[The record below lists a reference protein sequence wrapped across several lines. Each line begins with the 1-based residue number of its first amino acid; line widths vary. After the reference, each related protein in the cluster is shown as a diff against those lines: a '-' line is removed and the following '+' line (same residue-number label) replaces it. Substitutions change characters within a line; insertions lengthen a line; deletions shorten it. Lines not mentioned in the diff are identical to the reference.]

1 MNGFSSLARLLDFI
15 KEEIPCQRLGIF
27 LLDEMDQ
34 VVFQY
39 FRPQPYPEKSNFN
52 LEIAKKALAF
62 KQPLLVED
70 EYSEPISAEVL
81 FRQKK
86 ISNKILCFPFA
97 VEAYPSGVIYLEQN
111 SRSTPF
117 SVSHLEFLSSFKMVD
132 FQIRKKKVQQF
143 EGLLFKGKSQA
154 FQRLESLIEKVKNR
168 EAPVFIYG
176 ESGTGKELVARA
188 IRYS

>member
-1 MNGFSSLARLLDFI
+1 
-15 KEEIPCQRLGIF
+15 
-27 LLDEMDQ
+27 
-34 VVFQY
+34 
-39 FRPQPYPEKSNFN
+39 
-52 LEIAKKALAF
+52 
-62 KQPLLVED
+62 LVED

-117 SVSHLEFLSSFKMVD
+117 SVSHLEFLSSFVKPINLILEKMVD

-154 FQRLESLIEKVKNR
+154 FQRLESLIEKVKSGLYLWRKWNR
-168 EAPVFIYG
+168 Q
-176 ESGTGKELVARA
+176 RA
-188 IRYS
+188 CGSSHSSKRKKKKRQICSC